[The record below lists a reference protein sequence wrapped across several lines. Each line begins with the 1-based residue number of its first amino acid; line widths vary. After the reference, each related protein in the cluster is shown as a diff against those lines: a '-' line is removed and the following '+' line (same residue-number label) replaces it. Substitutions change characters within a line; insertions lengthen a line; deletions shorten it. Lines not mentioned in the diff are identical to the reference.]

1 MQAPRKSQMQNSH
14 APFQGKEDLTP
25 HLVQLQQRPTNPHA
39 LTLDE
44 HASRAKAATS
54 TSHGA
59 AMRCVGCN
67 QYQALISSIAEF
79 LHTQEVRCHDRVL
92 SHMFASCE
100 DVPRARVVESC
111 S

>member
-1 MQAPRKSQMQNSH
+1 MGRHLMSIH
-14 APFQGKEDLTP
+14 LTGRYLIGV
-25 HLVQLQQRPTNPHA
+25 HLA

-54 TSHGA
+54 TSHRA

-67 QYQALISSIAEF
+67 QYQALMSSIAEF

-92 SHMFASCE
+92 SYMFALCG
-100 DVPRARVVESC
+100 DVPRATVVESC